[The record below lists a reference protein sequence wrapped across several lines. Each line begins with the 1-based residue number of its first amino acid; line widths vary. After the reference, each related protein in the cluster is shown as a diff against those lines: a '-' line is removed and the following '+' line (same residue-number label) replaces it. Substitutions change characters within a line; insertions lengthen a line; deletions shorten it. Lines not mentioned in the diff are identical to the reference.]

1 MVSKSVKYLLW
12 LLGGLFLLLILLA
25 TEIGILKN
33 TKQQEAQNLEQVQF
47 LMNEKEAESK
57 DLIYAVLQDT
67 SQLNKHWMDY
77 LAQARN
83 QHFILSVFRNDTLIG
98 WSDQLINAG
107 KLVGGLKDGFFYI
120 NTNNGAYWVS
130 SLSKGN
136 FKIAVFYQL
145 KTNYKFQNQYIQNHF
160 NEELNFIGSALFS
173 PSPIQDF
180 VDLKDRKGNYIC
192 SIQLFG
198 SPKTTPW
205 WLKFLIILTTL
216 LVAWYFHLLS
226 LQFIHQHFGLGT
238 LFFIGLTQT
247 ARWLFLNY
255 KIPVFVYAH
264 QLFSPEIY
272 GSSTFNPS
280 LGDFLIAALSL
291 FWYLLLIRDTEWRIS
306 KSRVYYYLHL
316 IFASLLA
323 MILADGAFDAIKSL
337 VFDSQISFDVKNI
350 YSLNVFTFLALLLA
364 FIILLCCY
372 QIFIRLYKLI
382 SVGTINHY
390 EKLILV
396 GLVFFFIE
404 PYLVENLFER
414 PVNYVNVSSSLLL
427 AFFVFYHWVKP
438 RLNRFQGYFILVLL
452 ISVFTSMSLYYFSKD
467 KEYESRITFAGNIV
481 SQNDVNAEYFLKDIE
496 NEISKSIL
504 VKSYF
509 TNPIALK
516 SQLVKHLQQLYFSG
530 YLSKYSVSIYDYDSA
545 YNHYHSRNPYSFRQ
559 VDFIY
564 KQLGAP
570 TINRHFRFLKN
581 NAYLKGYLGKFNIR
595 IKGKLE
601 GSIFI
606 HLQPKLQQDVTRF
619 DELLI
624 DGFRNTKNKRTEYSY
639 AIFKDLQLLSQ
650 SGHYAYR
657 TTYTWK
663 GISQKSE
670 LLEENGFNHL
680 IFKENEQLLVVVS
693 EKTPEWYE
701 PFGLFSLS
709 FTFFN
714 ILLIAL
720 IGLYIL
726 FNNNW
731 VKTNWFKPKPY
742 IQNLQVIINKLL
754 FFKEGDLKFIRTQI
768 QLGIILIVFFTLAI
782 TAYFTISFIT
792 NQNLLKQND
801 KLVRKL
807 RSVTNALENE
817 SQEVNFKG
825 RISDTEASLN
835 QIADFYNTDISF
847 FNPSGNLVAST
858 IKKVYEADII
868 APLMNP
874 EAFFHLNN
882 LRESQFIQ
890 KEAIATFTYTGA
902 YAPIFSRN
910 KELLGFVQLPDF
922 YQTSDLNAEISSIMV
937 GFINLYALMFF
948 VIGAMA
954 WLVSRNI
961 SYPLRLIQKQMAQT
975 SIGKKNEPIDWE
987 RNDEIGELVKA
998 YNRMID
1004 ELQESAEKL
1013 GRSERE
1019 GAWRDIARQ
1028 IAHEI
1033 KNPLTPMKLSVQH
1046 LERAW
1051 NDQSPKLP
1059 ETFKR
1064 VTKTLIAQ
1072 IDILSELAT
1081 EFSSFAKMPVPECQ
1095 EIQLNEMIEQ
1105 VLHLQ
1110 EQTFDGQLIFEPTRL
1125 LTINFDYGYLN
1136 RTLTNLVKNAIQ
1148 AIPEDRAGIIKV
1160 LAEEEA
1166 LNLHI
1171 QVIDNGTGIPLAQ
1184 QEKIFMPYF
1193 STKVIGMGLG
1203 LPIVKS
1209 MIESGGGKIWFET
1222 EVNKGTTFHI
1232 LLPLSREE

>member
-1 MVSKSVKYLLW
+1 MAS
-12 LLGGLFLLLILLA
+12 
-25 TEIGILKN
+25 EIGILKN
-33 TKQQEAQNLEQVQF
+33 TKQQEIENLDQVQF

-67 SQLNKHWMDY
+67 AHLGKHWMDY
-77 LAQARN
+77 LELARS
-83 QHFILSVFRNDTLIG
+83 QHFILNVFRNDTLIG
-98 WSDQLINAG
+98 WSDQLINSG
-107 KLVGGLKDGFFYI
+107 KLVTGLKDGFFYI

-130 SLSKGN
+130 SLSKGKY
-136 FKIAVFYQL
+136 KIAVFYQL

-160 NEELNFIGSALFS
+160 NQELNFIGSALFS
-173 PSPIQDF
+173 PSPIKDF
-180 VDLKDRKGNYIC
+180 DDLKDRKGNYVC

-198 SPKTTPW
+198 SPKTTPL
-205 WLKFLIILTTL
+205 WLAIAILAVIIFI
-216 LVAWYFHLLS
+216 ASFFHLLS
-226 LQFIHQHFGLGT
+226 KKTIQWNFIVGT
-238 LFFIGLTQT
+238 VFFIGLTQM
-247 ARWLFLNY
+247 ARWLFLLY
-255 KIPVFVYAH
+255 KVPVFVYAA
-264 QLFSPEIY
+264 QLFNPVIY
-272 GSSTFNPS
+272 ASSTFNPS
-280 LGDFLIAALSL
+280 LGDFLIAAVLL
-291 FWYLLLIRDTEWRIS
+291 LWYLLLIKDSEWRVS
-306 KSRVYYYLHL
+306 KKRVYYYLHL
-316 IFASLLA
+316 IFASLLSLV
-323 MILADGAFDAIKSL
+323 LADGAFDAIKSI

-350 YSLNVFTFLALLLA
+350 YSLNIFTFLALLLA

-372 QIFIRLYKLI
+372 QIFIRLYRLI
-382 SVGTINHY
+382 IVGQINGY
-390 EKLILV
+390 EKVIIV
-396 GLVFFFIE
+396 GLVFFFLE
-404 PYLVENLFER
+404 PFLVEHLFER
-414 PVNYVNVSSSLLL
+414 PVNYVNVSSVLLL
-427 AFFVFYHWVKP
+427 SFFVFIHWVKP
-438 RLNRFQGYFILVLL
+438 RVNRFQGYFILVLL
-452 ISVFTSMSLYYFSKD
+452 ISVFTSLSLYYFSKD
-467 KEYESRITFAGNIV
+467 KEFENRITFAGNIV

-496 NEISKSIL
+496 ESIANSAFL
-504 VKSYF
+504 KSYY

-516 SQLVKHLQQLYFSG
+516 SQLVKQLQQLYFSG
-530 YLSKYSVSIYDYDSA
+530 YLSKYNVSIYDFDSTL
-545 YNHYHSRNPYSFRQ
+545 NHYHSRNSYTYRQ

-564 KQLGAP
+564 TQLGAP

-581 NAYLKGYLGKFNIR
+581 NAYLKGYLGKFKVR
-595 IKGKLE
+595 SKGRFL
-601 GSIFI
+601 GCLYI

-624 DGFRNTKNKRTEYSY
+624 DGFRNTKNRKIDYSY
-639 AIFKDLQLLSQ
+639 AIYKDLQLLSQ
-650 SGHYAYR
+650 SGPYAYR
-657 TTYTWK
+657 TTYTWDAVK
-663 GISQKSE
+663 QKTE
-670 LLEENGFNHL
+670 ELEENGFNHL

-693 EKTPEWYE
+693 EKAANWYE

-720 IGLYIL
+720 IGFYIL

-731 VKTNWFKPKPY
+731 VKTYWFKPNPY
-742 IQNLQVIINKLL
+742 VQTVQVLINKLL

-768 QLGIILIVFFTLAI
+768 QLGIILIVFLTLTI
-782 TAYFTISFIT
+782 TAYFTIGFIT
-792 NQNLLKQND
+792 NQNVIKQND

-825 RISDTEASLN
+825 RVSDTEASIN

-847 FNPSGNLVAST
+847 FNPSGNLIAST

-882 LRESQFIQ
+882 LRESQYIQ
-890 KEAIATFTYTGA
+890 KESIATFLYTGA
-902 YAPIFSRN
+902 YSPVFSRN

-922 YQTSDLNAEISSIMV
+922 YQTSDLNSEVSSIMV

-954 WLVSRNI
+954 WMVSRNI
-961 SYPLRLIQKQMAQT
+961 SYPLRLIQKQLAQT
-975 SIGKKNEPIDWE
+975 TIGKKNEPIDWE

-998 YNRMID
+998 YNNMID
-1004 ELQESAEKL
+1004 QLQESAEKL

-1081 EFSSFAKMPVPECQ
+1081 EFSSFAKMPVPEYE
-1095 EIQLNEMIEQ
+1095 EIFLNEMVEQ

-1110 EQTFDGQLIFEPTRL
+1110 GQSFEGQLIFEQETP
-1125 LTINFDYGYLN
+1125 IYIHFDKGYLN

-1148 AIPEDRAGIIKV
+1148 AIPDNREGRIEVIATLDPLHLHLTIK
-1160 LAEEEA
+1160 
-1166 LNLHI
+1166 
-1171 QVIDNGTGIPLAQ
+1171 DNGTGIPKAQ

-1222 EVNKGTTFHI
+1222 EDNVGTTFHI
-1232 LLPLSREE
+1232 LLPLTREE

>member
-1 MVSKSVKYLLW
+1 MLRKSIKYILW
-12 LLGGLFLLLILLA
+12 LLGGLILLVILMA
-25 TEIGILKN
+25 TEIAILKN
-33 TKQQEAQNLEQVQF
+33 TKQQAIENQEQVQF

-67 SQLNKHWMDY
+67 NQLSKNWMDY
-77 LAQARN
+77 LEQARN
-83 QHFILSVFRNDTLIG
+83 LHFILNVYKNDTLIG
-98 WSDQLINAG
+98 WSDQLINSTKISGAI
-107 KLVGGLKDGFFYI
+107 KDGFFYI

-130 SLSKGN
+130 ALKRGSY
-136 FKIAVFYQL
+136 KIAIFYQL
-145 KTNYKFQNQYIQNHF
+145 KTNYKFQNQYIKNHF
-160 NEELNFIGSALFS
+160 NDELNFLGSALFS

-180 VDLKDRKGNYIC
+180 VDLNDRKGNYVC
-192 SIQLFG
+192 SIQIFG
-198 SPKTTPW
+198 SPKSTPI
-205 WLKFLIILTTL
+205 WLQWSMVCCVFLI
-216 LVAWYFHLLS
+216 AWFFHLVS
-226 LQFIHQHFGLGT
+226 KQVVQWNFVAGT
-238 LFFIGLTQT
+238 VFFIGLTQT
-247 ARWLFLNY
+247 ARWLFILY

-264 QLFSPEIY
+264 ELFNPKVY

-280 LGDFLIAALSL
+280 LGDFLIAALL
-291 FWYLLLIRDTEWRIS
+291 LLWYLLLIRDTEWQVS
-306 KSRVYYYLHL
+306 KKRSVYYLHL
-316 IFASLLA
+316 IFASLLS
-323 MILADGAFDAIKSL
+323 MVLADGAFDAIKSI
-337 VFDSQISFDVKNI
+337 VIDSQILFDVNNI
-350 YSLNVFTFLALLLA
+350 YALDVFTFLALFLA
-364 FIILLCCY
+364 FVILLCCY
-372 QIFIRLYKLI
+372 QIFLRLYKIFSL
-382 SVGTINHY
+382 GNINPY
-390 EKLILV
+390 EKVITV
-396 GLVFFFIE
+396 GLVFFFIQ
-404 PYLVENLFER
+404 PYIVAHLFER

-427 AFFVFYHWVKP
+427 SFFVFVHWIKP
-438 RLNRFQGYFILVLL
+438 KLNRFQGYFILVLL
-452 ISVFTSMSLYYFSKD
+452 LSVFTSMALYYFSQEKEKD
-467 KEYESRITFAGNIV
+467 NRITFAGNIV
-481 SQNDVNAEYFLKDIE
+481 SQNDVNADYFLQDVEDKIYQ
-496 NEISKSIL
+496 SQL
-504 VKSYF
+504 VKAYYA
-509 TNPIALK
+509 NPIALK
-516 SQLVKHLQQLYFSG
+516 SQLVKQLQQLYFSG
-530 YLSKYSVSIYDYDSA
+530 YLSKYSISVFDYDSV
-545 YNHYHSRNPYSFRQ
+545 YNHYHSRNTYSFSQ
-559 VDFIY
+559 VDYIY
-564 KQLGAP
+564 KQFGSP
-570 TINRHFRFLKN
+570 TITRHFRFLKN

-595 IKGKLE
+595 AKGHYI
-601 GSIFI
+601 GCIFI

-624 DGFRNTKNKRTEYSY
+624 DGFKNPKNKKTDYSY
-639 AIFKDLQLLSQ
+639 AIYKDLQLLSQ
-650 SGHYAYR
+650 SGQYAYR
-657 TTYTWK
+657 TTYTWNGLK
-663 GISQKSE
+663 EKSE
-670 LLEENGFNHL
+670 IIEENGYNHL
-680 IFKENEQLLVVVS
+680 IFKEDEQILVVVS
-693 EKTPEWYE
+693 EKSPNWYE

-714 ILLIAL
+714 ILLILL
-720 IGLYIL
+720 IGLYIF

-731 VKTNWFKPKPY
+731 VKTHWFKPNPIFQK
-742 IQNLQVIINKLL
+742 LQLVINKLL

-768 QLGIILIVFFTLAI
+768 QLGIILIVFLTLAV

-792 NQNLLKQND
+792 SQNLLKQND

-825 RISDTEASLN
+825 RVSDTEASIN
-835 QIADFYNTDISF
+835 QIADFYNTIISF
-847 FNPSGNLVAST
+847 LNTNGNLITST

-882 LRESQFIQ
+882 LRESQYIQ
-890 KEAIATFTYTGA
+890 KESIATFSYTGA

-922 YQTSDLNAEISSIMV
+922 YQVSDLNKEISSIMV

-961 SYPLRLIQKQMAQT
+961 SFPLRLIQRQLAQT
-975 SIGKKNEPIDWE
+975 TIGKKNEPIDWD

-998 YNRMID
+998 YNNMID
-1004 ELQESAEKL
+1004 QLQESAEKL

-1081 EFSSFAKMPVPECQ
+1081 EFSSFAKMPVPEYE
-1095 EIQLNEMIEQ
+1095 EIYLNEMIEQ
-1105 VLHLQ
+1105 VLLLQ
-1110 EQTFDGQLIFEPTRL
+1110 EQTFEGQLIFNETEPVYL
-1125 LTINFDYGYLN
+1125 YFDKGYLN

-1148 AIPEDRAGIIKV
+1148 AIPEDREGRIELSVRKEGE
-1160 LAEEEA
+1160 L
-1166 LNLHI
+1166 LHI
-1171 QVIDNGTGIPLAQ
+1171 EVKDNGTGIPKDQ

-1209 MIESGGGKIWFET
+1209 MIESGGGKIWFDTIE
-1222 EVNKGTTFHI
+1222 NQGTTFHI
-1232 LLPLSREE
+1232 LLPLTKAE